1 MLTTRRRSLIKSA
14 LLVSSAYAAVPA
26 RAAQTFDFRS
36 SSAGKAQRYPRL
48 VLAGGQTG
56 VDQSSQRAAMDSGI
70 LCAGWCPPGRICESG
85 TIPSMFPLVET
96 PVERSPDA
104 PDVPRSL
111 RTQWN
116 ARDSDATLILTPG
129 SNYKT
134 DPGTDWTSVAAK
146 YYRKP
151 VYMVD
156 PYSASAK
163 EAITDWIYINQI
175 HVLNCAGPSEKTS
188 PGISQRVTELMGE
201 VFSV

>member
-1 MLTTRRRSLIKSA
+1 M
-14 LLVSSAYAAVPA
+14 
-26 RAAQTFDFRS
+26 RS
-36 SSAGKAQRYPRL
+36 SSFGKAQNYPRL

-56 VDQSSQRAAMDSGI
+56 VDQSSQLAAMEHGI

-116 ARDSDATLILTPG
+116 ARDSDATLILAPRG
-129 SNYKT
+129 NDRA
-134 DPGTDWTSVAAK
+134 DPGTDWTSIVAKQYA
-146 YYRKP
+146 KP
-151 VYMVD
+151 VYVVD

-163 EAITDWIYINQI
+163 EVITDWIYINQI

-188 PGISQRVTELMGE
+188 PGISQRVTKLMGE
-201 VFSV
+201 VFSA